1 MFAYFSLLQQR
12 VDLVRSYCVQLL
24 QSSGGSVKV
33 AFKDSSGKKMENI
46 FSGESPVTVRNV
58 SLLAIKGRLHEF

>member
-1 MFAYFSLLQQR
+1 M
-12 VDLVRSYCVQLL
+12 RSYCVQLL

-46 FSGESPVTVRNV
+46 FSGESPVTERNV